1 MSVSLQSLPPLPP
14 LDQIRAERARRAANR
29 DQETEALSHKAEME
43 RCGRDAAGV
52 VRWFNK
58 YVWTY
63 DPRLLGKRD
72 ENGLPMSPFVPF
84 LLWPR
89 QVEFIHWLW
98 DRVEANEEWLAE
110 KSRDTGVTYLCS
122 GFALNRWLFAE
133 GFKATFGSRKV
144 DYVDKSDQPDS
155 IFEKL
160 RIMARRLP
168 AWMMPEGFSWTK
180 HSNYLRL
187 TNPANG
193 ALISGEGGEDMGRGG
208 RSTIYIVDE
217 AAFVPNAE
225 NVEKA
230 LSGNTD
236 CVGWVSSVNG
246 MGNLFARKRHSILA
260 EHQVFRL
267 HYSDDPRKTKEWAK
281 AKEASMSDPAAW
293 ASEYEIDYAASVEGV
308 CIPAKW
314 VAASQRLAA
323 LLAARGEDIHSN
335 LDFTLGG
342 DIGAGKA
349 KSVVA
354 PRRGPI
360 VAPPRSRDD
369 PDTIGTAHWMLGI
382 ALELQARLLN
392 YDSPGVGIGVTSA
405 LKHSENTPKA
415 LVVQPINTGGTPDER
430 RRWEDGKTSDE
441 MFRNIK
447 AEIWWLARVAF
458 QRTYQHVLWLEGK
471 TIEEG
476 AKQHPISELL
486 AMPRGDI
493 ESDRLASELSVV
505 KYFKTE
511 AGKIIIES
519 KDQLAR
525 RGIKSPDY
533 ADAFVLTFIERKK
546 GRYTLDNL

>member
-1 MSVSLQSLPPLPP
+1 LNALAQNFPLPP

-29 DQETEALSHKAEME
+29 DAQTEALSHEAELVK
-43 RCGRDAAGV
+43 CGRDAAGV
-52 VRWFNK
+52 VHWFNK
-58 YVWTY
+58 YCWTY

-72 ENGLPMSPFVPF
+72 PATGQQMTPYVPF

-98 DRVEANEEWLAE
+98 ERVEANEEWLAE
-110 KSRDTGVTYLCS
+110 KSRDTGVSYLCC

-155 IFEKL
+155 LFEKL

-168 AWMMPEGFSWTK
+168 AWMMPEGFLWQR

-260 EHQVFRL
+260 EHQIFRL
-267 HYSDDPRKTKEWAK
+267 HYSDDPRKTKEWAE
-281 AKEASMSDPAAW
+281 AKKASMSDPASW

-308 CIPAKW
+308 CIPAIW
-314 VAASQRLAA
+314 VAAAQRLAA
-323 LLAARGEDIHSN
+323 LLAERGEAIHSN
-335 LDFTLGG
+335 LDFTLGL
-342 DIGAGKA
+342 DVGAGKA

-360 VAPPRSRDD
+360 VAVPRSRGD
-369 PDTIGTAHWMLGI
+369 PDTIGTAHWALGI

-415 LVVQPINTGGTPDER
+415 LVVQPINTGDSPDDR

-441 MFRNIK
+441 MFRNLK

-471 TIEEG
+471 TIEQG
-476 AKQHPISELL
+476 AKQHPVSELL
-486 AMPRGDI
+486 AMPKGDV

-533 ADAFVLTFIERKK
+533 ADAFVLTFIERRK
-546 GRYTLDNL
+546 GRYTLENL